1 MYNNK
6 ISGAGSEVV
15 NVKWVK
21 GRYLPLD
28 GSVLMTG
35 NINMDN
41 NRIYNLAQPSSDDQ
55 PTPRVYVENNYL
67 NKSTVVMAGNLNMS
81 QNKITHLL
89 TGTQD
94 TDGVNK
100 KYIDDGLITKADKSE
115 LNNFLKRDGTVKL
128 TGDLHANRNKIVDLG
143 NAVNENDAV
152 SKTFLANSHIQ
163 PSHYSNQFQFL
174 MNTSQWSEEDVDRN
188 SFNMIRVDDLSAEN
202 GNYHTFNHKAIYTSI
217 QKNSQGGYRYKMGAS
232 CFPLSKGQDYTL
244 CLEMLNEDYELWHKM
259 TVSVD
264 KTTSQGLTVYS
275 INSKKFSHRYTSNGS
290 VQYMYY
296 VRLIVSFRK
305 TDTDPPFRIDILVN
319 IPQDGID
326 LQTYPSTWTKNYI
339 IAYGTLGT
347 HTNTDASK
355 TYDFHTAYT
364 IEPTKMTMNVPTDMK
379 NKKIINVADGVDDK
393 DGVNLCRKF
402 ISKKCFYE
410 QIFSEFGDFT
420 NPEYFE
426 IKQNRT
432 SCLHIKSRSNT
443 DQNFTCIFVT
453 KHDDSKHLH
462 IQGETSGLITGPI
475 FRVMGDNFK
484 LE

>member
-6 ISGAGSEVV
+6 ISGADSEVV

-174 MNTSQWSEEDVDRN
+174 MNTSHWSEEDVDRN

-202 GNYHTFNHKAIYTSI
+202 GNYHTFNHKAIYASI

-244 CLEMLNEDYELWHKM
+244 CLEILNEDYELWHKM

-410 QIFSEFGDFT
+410 QNI
-420 NPEYFE
+420 
-426 IKQNRT
+426 
-432 SCLHIKSRSNT
+432 
-443 DQNFTCIFVT
+443 
-453 KHDDSKHLH
+453 
-462 IQGETSGLITGPI
+462 
-475 FRVMGDNFK
+475 
-484 LE
+484 